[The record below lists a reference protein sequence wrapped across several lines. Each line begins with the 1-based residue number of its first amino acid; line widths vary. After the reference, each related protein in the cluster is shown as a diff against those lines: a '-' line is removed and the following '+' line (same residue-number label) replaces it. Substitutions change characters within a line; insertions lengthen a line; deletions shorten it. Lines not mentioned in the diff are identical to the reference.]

1 MYEESGR
8 LLEFMDNLPFEKIE
22 QERMIAVTSIDGDLI
37 VDNLGREGENNKTGF
52 TKEEL
57 QKILDHK
64 SDIVLLHNHSS
75 NDIPSGTDLLTYYKY
90 DYIRMSLI
98 LCHDSNIYA
107 IYYVSDKFPILYETL
122 YKEYLQ
128 KVGNSDGTEKEAKRL
143 ATTAIYK
150 YNESLSNSKKL
161 FIVKKL

>member
-1 MYEESGR
+1 
-8 LLEFMDNLPFEKIE
+8 
-22 QERMIAVTSIDGDLI
+22 MIAVTSIDGDLI